1 MRKDLVFQYLSTL
14 EVTVSRLDGQL
25 SSESYKNLIQGQSK
39 FAQLTVT
46 EIEFMIDRLLSIQSS
61 LEKLELSLDKE
72 REERKSIS

>member
-61 LEKLELSLDKE
+61 LEKLGLSLDKE
-72 REERKSIS
+72 REERKSIP